1 MKKALVI
8 VSFGTTYERA
18 RRSIDA
24 VERALAQAA
33 EGHDVFRAYT
43 SSIVRKVLKSRGEI
57 VPSLEEALEKL
68 ANESY
73 DTVFVQPTHLL
84 CGNEYDEK
92 IRASYMRYAGRFLR
106 GGIGKPLIANN
117 DDLLKLAEILAALK
131 PDDADA
137 LLLMGHGTTHF
148 ANMVYPAMQTALR
161 LQGHPNV
168 VVGTVEGWPTLEN
181 AIDELR
187 ALGAKHIELRPMM
200 LVAGDHAQ
208 NDMAGDDAD
217 SWKSHLTAAGF
228 DVFSRV
234 VWGART
240 AVIATYGSVSRLH
253 WAAPIPT
260 ARAYMSAASDVAGLP
275 QRRTTVTSA
284 PASISL
290 RATTKPSPPLLP
302 LPHRT
307 DTFRPRTS

>member
-8 VSFGTTYERA
+8 VSFGTTYEKGRQ
-18 RRSIDA
+18 SIDA

-33 EGHDVFRAYT
+33 QGYDVFRAYT
-43 SSIVRKVLKSRGEI
+43 SSIVRKVLKSRGET

-68 ANESY
+68 AEAY

-84 CGNEYDEK
+84 CGSEYDEK
-92 IRASYMRYAGRFLR
+92 IRTPYRKYAGRFQHIALGR
-106 GGIGKPLIANN
+106 PLVADN

-131 PDDADA
+131 PGDADA

-187 ALGAKHIELRPMM
+187 ELGAKRIELRPMM

-217 SWKSHLTAAGF
+217 SWKSRLTAAGF
-228 DVFSRV
+228 DVHCTV
-234 VWGART
+234 EGLGELE
-240 AVIATYGSVSRLH
+240 AVQKLYVEHLKAEL
-253 WAAPIPT
+253 
-260 ARAYMSAASDVAGLP
+260 
-275 QRRTTVTSA
+275 
-284 PASISL
+284 
-290 RATTKPSPPLLP
+290 K
-302 LPHRT
+302 
-307 DTFRPRTS
+307 

>member
-33 EGHDVFRAYT
+33 EGYDVFRAYT

-181 AIDELR
+181 AIDELSR
-187 ALGAKHIELRPMM
+187 SHSEVREIKLSMYCRPDCNLVVCEDTGGGIAPDILPHIWDKGFSSKGEGRGFGLYLISRLVDEHGGCIELETEPG
-200 LVAGDHAQ
+200 VGTCFT
-208 NDMAGDDAD
+208 
-217 SWKSHLTAAGF
+217 LTF
-228 DVFSRV
+228 TREE
-234 VWGART
+234 
-240 AVIATYGSVSRLH
+240 
-253 WAAPIPT
+253 
-260 ARAYMSAASDVAGLP
+260 
-275 QRRTTVTSA
+275 
-284 PASISL
+284 
-290 RATTKPSPPLLP
+290 
-302 LPHRT
+302 
-307 DTFRPRTS
+307 

>member
-1 MKKALVI
+1 M
-8 VSFGTTYERA
+8 
-18 RRSIDA
+18 
-24 VERALAQAA
+24 
-33 EGHDVFRAYT
+33 
-43 SSIVRKVLKSRGEI
+43 
-57 VPSLEEALEKL
+57 
-68 ANESY
+68 
-73 DTVFVQPTHLL
+73 FVQPTHLL

-161 LQGHPNV
+161 LHGHPNV
-168 VVGTVEGWPTLEN
+168 SATLLEAIN
-181 AIDELR
+181 TAIDELR

-208 NDMAGDDAD
+208 NDMAGDDAN

-228 DVFSRV
+228 DVHCTV
-234 VWGART
+234 EGLGELEDVQ
-240 AVIATYGSVSRLH
+240 RLYVEH
-253 WAAPIPT
+253 LKAE
-260 ARAYMSAASDVAGLP
+260 L
-275 QRRTTVTSA
+275 
-284 PASISL
+284 
-290 RATTKPSPPLLP
+290 K
-302 LPHRT
+302 
-307 DTFRPRTS
+307 

>member
-33 EGHDVFRAYT
+33 EGYDVFRAYT

-92 IRASYMRYAGRFLR
+92 IRAPYKQYESRFQHIALGR
-106 GGIGKPLIANN
+106 PLVAEN

-131 PDDADA
+131 PGDADA

-168 VVGTVEGWPTLEN
+168 VVATVEGWPTLEN

-187 ALGAKHIELRPMM
+187 ELGAKRIELRPMM

-217 SWKSHLTAAGF
+217 SWKNRLTAAEF
-228 DVFSRV
+228 DVHCTV
-234 VWGART
+234 E
-240 AVIATYGSVSRLH
+240 
-253 WAAPIPT
+253 
-260 ARAYMSAASDVAGLP
+260 GLGTLENV
-275 QRRTTVTSA
+275 QKLYVEHLKA
-284 PASISL
+284 EL
-290 RATTKPSPPLLP
+290 K
-302 LPHRT
+302 
-307 DTFRPRTS
+307 

>member
-24 VERALAQAA
+24 VEHALAQAA
-33 EGHDVFRAYT
+33 EGYDVFRTYT

-181 AIDELR
+181 AIDELSR
-187 ALGAKHIELRPMM
+187 SHSEVREIKLSMYCRPDCNLVVCEDTGGGIAPDILPHIWDKGFSSKGEGRGFGLYLISRLVDEHGGCIELETEPG
-200 LVAGDHAQ
+200 VGTCFT
-208 NDMAGDDAD
+208 
-217 SWKSHLTAAGF
+217 LTF
-228 DVFSRV
+228 TREE
-234 VWGART
+234 
-240 AVIATYGSVSRLH
+240 
-253 WAAPIPT
+253 
-260 ARAYMSAASDVAGLP
+260 
-275 QRRTTVTSA
+275 
-284 PASISL
+284 
-290 RATTKPSPPLLP
+290 
-302 LPHRT
+302 
-307 DTFRPRTS
+307 

>member
-8 VSFGTTYERA
+8 VSFGTTYEKGLQ
-18 RRSIDA
+18 SIDA

-33 EGHDVFRAYT
+33 EGYDVFRAYT

-57 VPSLEEALEKL
+57 VPSLEEVLEKL

-84 CGNEYDEK
+84 YGNEYDEK
-92 IRASYMRYAGRFLR
+92 IRTPYKQHESRFQHIALGR
-106 GGIGKPLIANN
+106 PLVAEN

-131 PDDADA
+131 PGDADA

-168 VVGTVEGWPTLEN
+168 VVATVEGWPTLEN

-187 ALGAKHIELRPMM
+187 ALGAKRVELRPMM

-208 NDMAGDDAD
+208 NDMAGGEDD
-217 SWKSHLTAAGF
+217 SWKSRLTAAGF
-228 DVFSRV
+228 DVHCTV
-234 VWGART
+234 EGLGA
-240 AVIATYGSVSRLH
+240 LE
-253 WAAPIPT
+253 
-260 ARAYMSAASDVAGLP
+260 DVQKLYVEHLKAEL
-275 QRRTTVTSA
+275 
-284 PASISL
+284 
-290 RATTKPSPPLLP
+290 K
-302 LPHRT
+302 
-307 DTFRPRTS
+307 

>member
-33 EGHDVFRAYT
+33 EGYDVFRAYT

-117 DDLLKLAEILAALK
+117 DDLLKLAALGERIAAQQHAVVLRANGAVQVNHLRVCRHA
-131 PDDADA
+131 DERGDA
-137 LLLMGHGTTHF
+137 LTGLEHVAVPIVDGDERR
-148 ANMVYPAMQTALR
+148 MVDQL
-161 LQGHPNV
+161 
-168 VVGTVEGWPTLEN
+168 
-181 AIDELR
+181 
-187 ALGAKHIELRPMM
+187 
-200 LVAGDHAQ
+200 HAH
-208 NDMAGDDAD
+208 
-217 SWKSHLTAAGF
+217 HLA
-228 DVFSRV
+228 
-234 VWGART
+234 
-240 AVIATYGSVSRLH
+240 
-253 WAAPIPT
+253 
-260 ARAYMSAASDVAGLP
+260 
-275 QRRTTVTSA
+275 
-284 PASISL
+284 
-290 RATTKPSPPLLP
+290 
-302 LPHRT
+302 
-307 DTFRPRTS
+307 

>member
-33 EGHDVFRAYT
+33 EGYDVFRAYT

-106 GGIGKPLIANN
+106 SGIGKTLIANN

-228 DVFSRV
+228 DVYCTV
-234 VWGART
+234 EGLGELEDVQ
-240 AVIATYGSVSRLH
+240 RLYVEH
-253 WAAPIPT
+253 LKAE
-260 ARAYMSAASDVAGLP
+260 L
-275 QRRTTVTSA
+275 
-284 PASISL
+284 
-290 RATTKPSPPLLP
+290 K
-302 LPHRT
+302 
-307 DTFRPRTS
+307 

>member
-33 EGHDVFRAYT
+33 EGYDVFRAYT

-57 VPSLEEALEKL
+57 VPSLEEVLEKL

-73 DTVFVQPTHLL
+73 DTVLVQPTHLL
-84 CGNEYDEK
+84 YGNEYDEK
-92 IRASYMRYAGRFLR
+92 IRAPYRQYESRFQHIALGR
-106 GGIGKPLIANN
+106 PLVAEN

-131 PDDADA
+131 PGDADA

-168 VVGTVEGWPTLEN
+168 VVATVEGWPTLEN

-187 ALGAKHIELRPMM
+187 ALGAKRVELRPMM

-217 SWKSHLTAAGF
+217 SWKNRLTAAEF
-228 DVFSRV
+228 DVHCTV
-234 VWGART
+234 E
-240 AVIATYGSVSRLH
+240 
-253 WAAPIPT
+253 
-260 ARAYMSAASDVAGLP
+260 GLGTLENV
-275 QRRTTVTSA
+275 QKLYVEHLKA
-284 PASISL
+284 EL
-290 RATTKPSPPLLP
+290 K
-302 LPHRT
+302 
-307 DTFRPRTS
+307 

>member
-24 VERALAQAA
+24 VECALAQAA
-33 EGHDVFRAYT
+33 EGYDVFRAYT

-161 LQGHPNV
+161 LQGHPNI

-228 DVFSRV
+228 DVHCTV
-234 VWGART
+234 EGL
-240 AVIATYGSVSRLH
+240 GELE
-253 WAAPIPT
+253 
-260 ARAYMSAASDVAGLP
+260 DV
-275 QRRTTVTSA
+275 QRMYVEHLKA
-284 PASISL
+284 EL
-290 RATTKPSPPLLP
+290 K
-302 LPHRT
+302 
-307 DTFRPRTS
+307 

>member
-8 VSFGTTYERA
+8 VSFGTTYEKGRQD
-18 RRSIDA
+18 IEA

-33 EGHDVFRAYT
+33 EGYDVFRAYT

-131 PDDADA
+131 PEDADA

-181 AIDELR
+181 AIDELSR
-187 ALGAKHIELRPMM
+187 SHSEVREIKLSMYCRPDCNLVVCEDTGGGIAPDILPHIWDKGFSSKGEGRGFGLYLISRLVDEHGGCIELETEPG
-200 LVAGDHAQ
+200 VGTCFT
-208 NDMAGDDAD
+208 
-217 SWKSHLTAAGF
+217 LTF
-228 DVFSRV
+228 TREE
-234 VWGART
+234 
-240 AVIATYGSVSRLH
+240 
-253 WAAPIPT
+253 
-260 ARAYMSAASDVAGLP
+260 
-275 QRRTTVTSA
+275 
-284 PASISL
+284 
-290 RATTKPSPPLLP
+290 
-302 LPHRT
+302 
-307 DTFRPRTS
+307 

>member
-24 VERALAQAA
+24 VEHALAQAA
-33 EGHDVFRAYT
+33 EGYDVFRAYT

-57 VPSLEEALEKL
+57 VPSLEEVLEKL

-181 AIDELR
+181 A
-187 ALGAKHIELRPMM
+187 KHIELRPMM
-200 LVAGDHAQ
+200 LVSCDHAQ

-228 DVFSRV
+228 DVHCTV
-234 VWGART
+234 EGLGELEDVQ
-240 AVIATYGSVSRLH
+240 RLYVEH
-253 WAAPIPT
+253 LKAE
-260 ARAYMSAASDVAGLP
+260 L
-275 QRRTTVTSA
+275 
-284 PASISL
+284 
-290 RATTKPSPPLLP
+290 K
-302 LPHRT
+302 
-307 DTFRPRTS
+307 

>member
-18 RRSIDA
+18 RRSIEA

-33 EGHDVFRAYT
+33 EGYDVFRAYT

-148 ANMVYPAMQTALR
+148 ANMVYPAMR
-161 LQGHPNV
+161 RHFGCK
-168 VVGTVEGWPTLEN
+168 
-181 AIDELR
+181 AIPMSSSERSR
-187 ALGAKHIELRPMM
+187 AGRRWKTPSTSCVRW
-200 LVAGDHAQ
+200 AQ
-208 NDMAGDDAD
+208 
-217 SWKSHLTAAGF
+217 STS
-228 DVFSRV
+228 SC
-234 VWGART
+234 AR
-240 AVIATYGSVSRLH
+240 
-253 WAAPIPT
+253 
-260 ARAYMSAASDVAGLP
+260 
-275 QRRTTVTSA
+275 
-284 PASISL
+284 
-290 RATTKPSPPLLP
+290 
-302 LPHRT
+302 
-307 DTFRPRTS
+307 

>member
-33 EGHDVFRAYT
+33 EGYDVFRAYT

-84 CGNEYDEK
+84 CGNEYEK
-92 IRASYMRYAGRFLR
+92 KIQLAYTRYWGRFLY
-106 GGIGKPLIANN
+106 GHVCKPLIADN
-117 DDLLKLAEILAALK
+117 DDLLKMAEILAALK
-131 PDDADA
+131 PENADA

-168 VVGTVEGWPTLEN
+168 VVATVEGWPTLEN

-200 LVAGDHAQ
+200 LVAGEHAQ
-208 NDMAGDDAD
+208 NDMAGGEDD
-217 SWKSHLTAAGF
+217 SWKSRLTAAGF
-228 DVFSRV
+228 DVHCTV
-234 VWGART
+234 EGLGELEDVQ
-240 AVIATYGSVSRLH
+240 RLYVEH
-253 WAAPIPT
+253 LKAE
-260 ARAYMSAASDVAGLP
+260 L
-275 QRRTTVTSA
+275 
-284 PASISL
+284 
-290 RATTKPSPPLLP
+290 K
-302 LPHRT
+302 
-307 DTFRPRTS
+307 

>member
-8 VSFGTTYERA
+8 VSFGTTYEKGRQ
-18 RRSIDA
+18 SIDA
-24 VERALAQAA
+24 VERALTQAA
-33 EGHDVFRAYT
+33 EGYDVFRAYT

-57 VPSLEEALEKL
+57 VPSLEEVLEKL

-73 DTVFVQPTHLL
+73 DTVQPTHLL
-84 CGNEYDEK
+84 YGNEYEK
-92 IRASYMRYAGRFLR
+92 KIQLAYTRYCGRFLY
-106 GGIGKPLIANN
+106 GHVCKPLIADN
-117 DDLLKLAEILAALK
+117 DDLLNMAEILAALK
-131 PDDADA
+131 PENADA

-168 VVGTVEGWPTLEN
+168 VVATVEGWPTLEN

-228 DVFSRV
+228 DVHCTV
-234 VWGART
+234 EGLGELEDVQ
-240 AVIATYGSVSRLH
+240 RLYVEH
-253 WAAPIPT
+253 LKAE
-260 ARAYMSAASDVAGLP
+260 L
-275 QRRTTVTSA
+275 
-284 PASISL
+284 
-290 RATTKPSPPLLP
+290 K
-302 LPHRT
+302 
-307 DTFRPRTS
+307 

>member
-8 VSFGTTYERA
+8 VSFGTTYEKGRQD
-18 RRSIDA
+18 IEA
-24 VERALAQAA
+24 VERVLTQAA
-33 EGHDVFRAYT
+33 EGYDVFRAYT

-57 VPSLEEALEKL
+57 VPSLEEVLEKL

-84 CGNEYDEK
+84 YGNEYEK
-92 IRASYMRYAGRFLR
+92 KIQLAYTRYCGRFLY
-106 GGIGKPLIANN
+106 GHVCKPLIADN
-117 DDLLKLAEILAALK
+117 DDLLKMAEILAALK
-131 PDDADA
+131 PENADA

-148 ANMVYPAMQTALR
+148 ANMVYPAMQTALN
-161 LQGHPNV
+161 LQSHPDI

-187 ALGAKHIELRPMM
+187 ALGAKSVELRPMM

-228 DVFSRV
+228 DVHCTV
-234 VWGART
+234 EGLGA
-240 AVIATYGSVSRLH
+240 LE
-253 WAAPIPT
+253 
-260 ARAYMSAASDVAGLP
+260 DVQKLYVEHLKAEL
-275 QRRTTVTSA
+275 
-284 PASISL
+284 
-290 RATTKPSPPLLP
+290 K
-302 LPHRT
+302 
-307 DTFRPRTS
+307 

>member
-33 EGHDVFRAYT
+33 EGYDVFRAYT

-57 VPSLEEALEKL
+57 VPSLEETLEKL

-106 GGIGKPLIANN
+106 SGIGKTLIANN
-117 DDLLKLAEILAALK
+117 D
-131 PDDADA
+131 DA

-200 LVAGDHAQ
+200 LVAGDHAH

-228 DVFSRV
+228 DVHCTV
-234 VWGART
+234 EGLGELEDVQ
-240 AVIATYGSVSRLH
+240 RLYVEH
-253 WAAPIPT
+253 LKAE
-260 ARAYMSAASDVAGLP
+260 L
-275 QRRTTVTSA
+275 
-284 PASISL
+284 
-290 RATTKPSPPLLP
+290 K
-302 LPHRT
+302 
-307 DTFRPRTS
+307 